1 MEQLVRLAL
10 AQQMGQAWL
19 ILPGL
24 ALQGHYAHRSSVKG
38 EREGG
43 REREREREGKW
54 LVTTL
59 CVCVCVWLTGTEVKV
74 AAGRSEL
81 LSLLRNSSARSACFS
96 SGKRFSYSVGSARD

>member
-10 AQQMGQAWL
+10 AQQTGQAWL

-43 REREREREGKW
+43 RERERRKVVGDYT
-54 LVTTL
+54 VCL
-59 CVCVCVWLTGTEVKV
+59 CVCVAHRDRGE
-74 AAGRSEL
+74 
-81 LSLLRNSSARSACFS
+81 
-96 SGKRFSYSVGSARD
+96 GSCRKE